1 MSEPGVSGPLGGYLI
16 VDLSSGIAGAYCTRL
31 LADGGATVVKVEP
44 PGGDDLRR
52 WTASGEPP
60 PDGRDAP
67 LFGYLAGG
75 KQSVVF
81 GPDGE
86 RAAAD
91 LDELLEHAHAVV
103 WSPGPAAGLAASVA
117 GWRTPQSLLS
127 ARPHLAVAAITPFGL
142 DGPWSGRPATEF
154 TLQAWSGGI
163 VGLGRGAPDRAPVH
177 VGGQVGEWL
186 SGAYAAIGI
195 QVALA
200 AARATSPGHVSTG
213 QLIDLSML
221 EVAVLCLTYYPVTFF
236 ETLRRPWRSERSLF
250 VPGVA
255 AAKDGLVALGCG
267 TAQQWFDLCAMTGHP
282 EWIDTAA
289 PVRIGELTQRFAP
302 QLRMWVADRTVADI
316 RDLATAFRIPN
327 APVSS
332 GATVTELEHMRER
345 GVFRRNPADEF
356 LQPAGPYR
364 LSPDVLLPARPAPR
378 AGQHSGTWRDTAA
391 AAAGPAP
398 TPPAFTTPPTS
409 ATTSQPIAPPAPA
422 KLPYAGLRVLDLTAF
437 WAGPSATHILA
448 MLGAEVIH
456 VESTTRPDGARMI
469 AGIPLTE
476 DQWWERC
483 PIFRS
488 LNTNK
493 KSVTVDFQTG
503 RGLELL
509 KRLIASSDVLV
520 ENYTP
525 RVLDQIGL
533 DYDGVRA
540 LRPDIVMVRMPG
552 FGLTGPMRE
561 NPAFA
566 YVIED
571 AAGLTWLTGYPD
583 DNPVEPYSVGDPN
596 AGLHA
601 LNGLL
606 LALEHRRRTGEGV
619 LVEAAMVEAA
629 VSIAAAQPIEFSAF
643 GTLLQRD
650 GNRGPLAAPQNLYLS
665 ADTDE
670 FGRLDAWVAVAVAT
684 DEQWAALTGALGH
697 PAWAADTE
705 LCTAAGRRAR
715 HDGIDEHLA
724 AWCAQRTSDEIVES
738 LWGAGVPVAKVL
750 QPHRQAEL
758 PPLRARGFFEVTEH
772 PVGPPARQS
781 TIPMRLSD
789 GPARF
794 HRSPAP
800 LLGEHNHE
808 VLSEL
813 GVDAAEIAD
822 LEAAGIIGRA
832 PRMR

>member
-1 MSEPGVSGPLGGYLI
+1 MSTPVMSDTAGCPLDGYLV

-31 LADGGATVVKVEP
+31 LADGGAAVVKVEP
-44 PGGDDLRR
+44 PEGDALRR
-52 WTASGEPP
+52 WTASGVQPG
-60 PDGRDAP
+60 DGRDAP
-67 LFGYLAGG
+67 LFSYLAGG

-86 RAAAD
+86 QAAAD
-91 LDELLEHAHAVV
+91 LDELLDRAHAVV
-103 WSPGPAAGLAASVA
+103 WSPGPAARVA
-117 GWRTPQSLLS
+117 GGRAPQSLLS
-127 ARPHLAVAAITPFGL
+127 AHPHLAVAAITPFGL
-142 DGPWSGRPATEF
+142 DGPWRDRPATEF

-186 SGAYAAIGI
+186 SGAYTAIGI
-195 QVALA
+195 QAALA
-200 AARATSPGHVSTG
+200 RARQTGAG

-236 ETLRRPWRSERSLF
+236 ETLHRPWRSERSLF
-250 VPGVA
+250 QPGVA

-267 TAQQWFDLCAMTGHP
+267 TAQQWFDLCAMVGHP
-282 EWIDTAA
+282 EWIDRAA
-289 PVRIGELTQRFAP
+289 PVRIGELTQRAAP
-302 QLRMWVADRTVADI
+302 QLREWIADRTVADI
-316 RDLATAFRIPN
+316 RDLATAFRVPN

-332 GATVTELEHMRER
+332 GATVTELEHMRAR
-345 GVFRRNPADEF
+345 GVFRRNPTEEF

-364 LSPDVLLPARPAPR
+364 LVPDVLLPAQPAPR
-378 AGQHSGTWRDTAA
+378 TGQHSGTWRDTAA
-391 AAAGPAP
+391 AAPRPQG
-398 TPPAFTTPPTS
+398 S
-409 ATTSQPIAPPAPA
+409 AADNQ
-422 KLPYAGLRVLDLTAF
+422 LPYAGLRVLDLTAF
-437 WAGPSATHILA
+437 WAGPSATHFLA

-469 AGIPLTE
+469 AGIPVTE
-476 DQWWERC
+476 DQWWEKC
-483 PIFRS
+483 PIFRA

-493 KSVTVDFQTG
+493 KSVTVDVQTERG
-503 RGLELL
+503 RELL
-509 KRLIASSDVLV
+509 RKLITASDVIV

-533 DYDGVRA
+533 DYNGVRA

-552 FGLTGPMRE
+552 FGLTGPMRD

-583 DNPVEPYSVGDPN
+583 DNPVEPYSLGDPN

-629 VSIAAAQPIEFSAF
+629 ISIAAVQPIEFSAF
-643 GTLLQRD
+643 GSVLQRD
-650 GNRGPLAAPQNLYLS
+650 GNRGPLAAPQNLYRS

-684 DEQWAALTGALGH
+684 DEQWAALAAVLGH
-697 PAWAADTE
+697 PAWAADPE
-705 LCTAAGRRAR
+705 LSTAAGRRAR
-715 HDGIDEHLA
+715 HDDIDEHLA
-724 AWCAQRTSDEIVES
+724 AWCVTRTRDEIVES
-738 LWGAGVPVAKVL
+738 LWAAGVPVAKVL

-758 PPLRARGFFEVTEH
+758 PPLQARGFFEVTEH
-772 PVGPPARQS
+772 PAGPPARQS

-808 VLSEL
+808 VLGEL
-813 GVDAAEIAD
+813 GLDAAEIAE

-832 PRMR
+832 PRMG

>member
-1 MSEPGVSGPLGGYLI
+1 MTSDTSPGPLGGYLV
-16 VDLSSGIAGAYCTRL
+16 VDLSTGIAGAYCTRL
-31 LADGGATVVKVEP
+31 LADGGAAVVKVEP
-44 PGGDDLRR
+44 PEGDALRR
-52 WTASGEPP
+52 WTVSGAPL

-67 LFGYLAGG
+67 LFSYLAGG

-81 GPDGE
+81 GPDAE
-86 RAAAD
+86 EAAAD
-91 LDELLEHAHAVV
+91 LDELLAHAHAVV
-103 WSPGPAAGLAASVA
+103 WSPGPAAEVAGAAAS
-117 GWRTPQSLLS
+117 GRTPQSLLS
-127 ARPHLAVAAITPFGL
+127 AHPHLAVAAITPFGL
-142 DGPWSGRPATEF
+142 DGPWRDRPATEF

-186 SGAYAAIGI
+186 SGAYTAVGI
-195 QVALA
+195 QAALA
-200 AARATSPGHVSTG
+200 GARVTGAG

-221 EVAVLCLTYYPVTFF
+221 EVAVLGLTYYPVTFF
-236 ETLRRPWRSERSLF
+236 ETLNRPWRSERSLF
-250 VPGVA
+250 QPGVA

-267 TAQQWFDLCAMTGHP
+267 TAQQWFDLCAMVGHP

-289 PVRIGELTQRFAP
+289 PIRIGELANRYAP
-302 QLRMWVADRTVADI
+302 QLREWIADRTVADI

-327 APVSS
+327 APVTS
-332 GATVTELEHMRER
+332 GATVTELEHMRAR
-345 GVFRRNPADEF
+345 GVFRRNPVEDF

-364 LSPDVLLPARPAPR
+364 LIPDVLLPARPAPR
-378 AGQHSGTWRDTAA
+378 AGQHSGTWRDAA
-391 AAAGPAP
+391 AAAKPRPCGSAPGPR
-398 TPPAFTTPPTS
+398 
-409 ATTSQPIAPPAPA
+409 
-422 KLPYAGLRVLDLTAF
+422 LPYAGLRVLDLTAF

-448 MLGAEVIH
+448 MLGADVIH

-469 AGIPLTE
+469 AGIPVTE
-476 DQWWERC
+476 DQWWEKC
-483 PIFRS
+483 PIFRA

-493 KSVTVDFQTG
+493 KSVTVDFQTK

-509 KRLIASSDVLV
+509 KQLIATSDVIV

-533 DYDGVRA
+533 DYAGVRA

-583 DNPVEPYSVGDPN
+583 ANPVEPYSVGDPN

-629 VSIAAAQPIEFSAF
+629 ISIAAAQPIEFSAF
-643 GTLLQRD
+643 GTLLRRD

-684 DEQWAALTGALGH
+684 DEQWTALAGALGH
-697 PAWAADTE
+697 PAWAADPD
-705 LCTAAGRRAR
+705 LSTASGRRAR
-715 HDGIDEHLA
+715 HDEIDEHLA
-724 AWCAQRTSDEIVES
+724 AWCAQRSRDEIVGS
-738 LWGAGVPVAKVL
+738 LWGAGVPSAKVL

-758 PPLRARGFFEVTEH
+758 PPLLARGFFEVTEH

-781 TIPMRLSD
+781 TLPMRLSD

-794 HRSPAP
+794 HRRPAP

-808 VLSEL
+808 VLGEL
-813 GVDAAEIAD
+813 GVDAAEIAE
-822 LEAAGIIGRA
+822 LEAAGIIGNT

>member
-1 MSEPGVSGPLGGYLI
+1 VSGAPGAPLDGYLI

-31 LADGGATVVKVEP
+31 LADGGAAVVKVEP
-44 PGGDDLRR
+44 PGGDALRR
-52 WTASGEPP
+52 WTACGQPP

-67 LFGYLAGG
+67 LFSYLAGG

-81 GPDGE
+81 DPDGE
-86 RAAAD
+86 RSVAD
-91 LDELLEHAHAVV
+91 LGELLDRAHAAV
-103 WSPGPAAGLAASVA
+103 WSPGPAALVPGAPPGGETPRALLAAH
-117 GWRTPQSLLS
+117 
-127 ARPHLAVAAITPFGL
+127 PHLALAAITPFGL
-142 DGPWSGRPATEF
+142 DGPWRDRPATEF

-186 SGAYAAIGI
+186 SGAWAAIGI
-195 QVALA
+195 QAALA
-200 AARATSPGHVSTG
+200 RARQAGPEPAGTG

-236 ETLRRPWRSERSLF
+236 EALRRPWRSERSLF
-250 VPGVA
+250 QPGVA

-267 TAQQWFDLCAMTGHP
+267 TAQQWFDLCAMVGHP
-282 EWIDTAA
+282 EWIDRTA
-289 PVRIGELTQRFAP
+289 PIRIGELTQRAAP
-302 QLRMWVADRTVADI
+302 QLREWIADHTVAEI

-332 GATVTELEHMRER
+332 GATVTELEHLRER
-345 GVFRRNPADEF
+345 GVFRRHPTDGF

-364 LSPDVLLPARPAPR
+364 LSPDVLRPARPAPR
-378 AGQHSGTWRDTAA
+378 PGQHNGSWRETAA
-391 AAAGPAP
+391 AALPHRALARGVPRPQEPAAGDR
-398 TPPAFTTPPTS
+398 
-409 ATTSQPIAPPAPA
+409 
-422 KLPYAGLRVLDLTAF
+422 LPYAGLRVLDLTAF
-437 WAGPSATHILA
+437 WAGPSATHVLA

-456 VESTTRPDGARMI
+456 VESTTRPDGARLI
-469 AGIPLTE
+469 AGLPPTE
-476 DQWWERC
+476 EQWWEKC
-483 PIFRS
+483 PIFRA

-493 KSVTVDFQTG
+493 KGVTVNFQTG

-509 KRLIASSDVLV
+509 RKLIAASDVIV

-525 RVLDQIGL
+525 RVLDQVGL
-533 DYDGVRA
+533 DYAGVRE
-540 LRPDIVMVRMPG
+540 LRQDIVMVRMPG
-552 FGLTGPMRE
+552 FGLTGPMRD

-583 DNPVEPYSVGDPN
+583 DNPVEPYSLGDPN

-629 VSIAAAQPIEFSAF
+629 ISIAAAQPIEFSAL
-643 GTLLQRD
+643 GAVLQRD
-650 GNRGPLAAPQNLYLS
+650 GNRGPLAAPQNLYRS

-670 FGRLDAWVAVAVAT
+670 FGRPDAWVAVAVAT
-684 DEQWAALTGALGH
+684 DGQWAALAAALGD
-697 PAWAADTE
+697 PAWTADPE
-705 LCTAAGRRAR
+705 LSTAAGRRAR
-715 HDGIDEHLA
+715 HDDIDARLA
-724 AWCAQRTSDEIVES
+724 AWCATRTSDEIVES
-738 LWGAGVPVAKVL
+738 LWPAGVPVAKVL

-758 PPLRARGFFEVTEH
+758 PPLRARGFFEVTGH

-781 TIPMRLSD
+781 TLPMRLSG

-808 VLSEL
+808 VFGEL
-813 GVDAAEIAD
+813 GLDAAEIAD
-822 LEAAGIIGRA
+822 LEAEGIIGRV
-832 PRMR
+832 PRLG

>member
-1 MSEPGVSGPLGGYLI
+1 MSDTARGPLGGYLI

-31 LADGGATVVKVEP
+31 LADGGAEVVKVEP
-44 PGGDDLRR
+44 PGGDALRS
-52 WTASGEPP
+52 WTASGAQPG
-60 PDGRDAP
+60 DGRDAP
-67 LFGYLAGG
+67 LFSYLAGG
-75 KQSVVF
+75 KQSVIF
-81 GPDGE
+81 GPDRE

-91 LDELLEHAHAVV
+91 LDELLERAHAVV
-103 WSPGPAAGLAASVA
+103 WSPGPAARVA
-117 GWRTPQSLLS
+117 GGAGDRTPASLLS
-127 ARPHLAVAAITPFGL
+127 AHPHLAIAAITPFGL
-142 DGPWSGRPATEF
+142 DGPWRDRPATEF

-163 VGLGRGAPDRAPVH
+163 VGLGRGVPDRAPVH

-186 SGAYAAIGI
+186 SGAYAAVGV
-195 QVALA
+195 QA
-200 AARATSPGHVSTG
+200 AFARARQTGSG

-250 VPGVA
+250 QPGVA
-255 AAKDGLVALGCG
+255 VAKDGLVALGCG
-267 TAQQWFDLCAMTGHP
+267 TAQQWFDLCAMVGHP
-282 EWIDTAA
+282 EWIDPAA
-289 PVRIGELTQRFAP
+289 PVRIGELAQRVAP
-302 QLRMWVADRTVADI
+302 QLREWIADHTVAYI
-316 RDLATAFRIPN
+316 RDLATAFRVPN

-332 GATVTELEHMRER
+332 GETVTELEHLRAR
-345 GVFRRNPADEF
+345 KVFRRNPRDQF

-364 LSPDVLLPARPAPR
+364 LSPDVLSPARPAPR
-378 AGQHSGTWRDTAA
+378 AGEHSGTWRDTAA
-391 AAAGPAP
+391 AAATITAAQGPQG
-398 TPPAFTTPPTS
+398 S
-409 ATTSQPIAPPAPA
+409 ASSDR
-422 KLPYAGLRVLDLTAF
+422 LPYAGLRVLDLTAF

-469 AGIPLTE
+469 AGIPVTE
-476 DQWWERC
+476 DQWWEKC
-483 PIFRS
+483 PIFRA

-493 KSVTVDFQTG
+493 KGVTVNFQAERG
-503 RGLELL
+503 RELL
-509 KRLIASSDVLV
+509 RKLISSSDVIV

-525 RVLDQIGL
+525 RVLDQVGL
-533 DYDGVRA
+533 DYERVRA
-540 LRPDIVMVRMPG
+540 LRPDIIMVRMPG
-552 FGLTGPMRE
+552 FGLTGPMRD

-583 DNPVEPYSVGDPN
+583 DSPVEPYSLGDPN

-629 VSIAAAQPIEFSAF
+629 ISIAAAQPIEYSAF
-643 GTLLQRD
+643 GSVLQRD

-684 DEQWAALTGALGH
+684 DQQWAALAAALGH
-697 PAWAADTE
+697 PAWAADPE
-705 LCTAAGRRAR
+705 LSTAAGRRAR
-715 HDGIDEHLA
+715 HDDIDEHLA
-724 AWCAQRTSDEIVES
+724 AWCATRTGDEIVES

-758 PPLRARGFFEVTEH
+758 PPLRARSFFEVTEH

-813 GVDAAEIAD
+813 GLDAAEIAE
-822 LEAAGIIGRA
+822 LEAEGIIGRV
-832 PRMR
+832 PQMS

>member
-1 MSEPGVSGPLGGYLI
+1 VSDAPAGPLGGCLI

-44 PGGDDLRR
+44 PAGDDLRR
-52 WTASGEPP
+52 WTASGHPL

-67 LFGYLAGG
+67 LFDYLAGG
-75 KQSVVF
+75 KHSVVF
-81 GPDGE
+81 DPAGE

-91 LDELLEHAHAVV
+91 LDELLGHAHAVV
-103 WSPGPAAGLAASVA
+103 WSPGPVADGGRAPRELLAAH
-117 GWRTPQSLLS
+117 
-127 ARPHLAVAAITPFGL
+127 PHLAVAAITPFGL
-142 DGPWSGRPATEF
+142 DGSWRDRPATEF

-186 SGAYAAIGI
+186 SGAYAAVGL
-195 QVALA
+195 QAALA
-200 AARATSPGHVSTG
+200 AARHTGAG

-236 ETLRRPWRSERSLF
+236 ETLNRPWRTGRSLF
-250 VPGVA
+250 IPGVA
-255 AAKDGLVALGCG
+255 QAKDGLVALGCG
-267 TAQQWFDLCAMTGHP
+267 TAQQWFDLCAMVGHP
-282 EWIDTAA
+282 EWIDRTA
-289 PVRIGELTQRFAP
+289 PVRIGELTARHEP
-302 QLRMWVADRTVADI
+302 ELRAWIADRTVADI

-332 GATVTELEHMRER
+332 GATITELDHLRER
-345 GVFRRNPADEF
+345 GVFRRNPEHEF

-364 LSPDVLLPARPAPR
+364 FTPDVLLPARPAPSV
-378 AGQHSGTWRDTAA
+378 GEHNGTWRNAA
-391 AAAGPAP
+391 AAARPRPCG
-398 TPPAFTTPPTS
+398 S
-409 ATTSQPIAPPAPA
+409 AAGGDDR

-448 MLGAEVIH
+448 MLGADVIH

-469 AGIPLTE
+469 AGIPVTE
-476 DQWWERC
+476 DQWWEKC
-483 PIFRS
+483 PIFRA

-493 KSVTVDFQTG
+493 KSVTVDFQTE
-503 RGLELL
+503 RGLVLL
-509 KRLIASSDVLV
+509 KRLIAASDVVV

-525 RVLDQIGL
+525 RVLDQLGL

-583 DNPVEPYSVGDPN
+583 DNPAEPYSVGDPN

-606 LALEHRRRTGEGV
+606 LALEHRRRTGKGV

-629 VSIAAAQPIEFSAF
+629 ISISAAQPIEFSAF
-643 GTLLQRD
+643 GALLQRD
-650 GNRGPLAAPQNLYLS
+650 GNRGPLAAPQNLYRT

-684 DEQWAALTGALGH
+684 DQQWAALAAALGH
-697 PAWAADTE
+697 PAWTADRE
-705 LCTAAGRRAR
+705 LSAAAGRRAR
-715 HDGIDEHLA
+715 HDVIDQHLA
-724 AWCAQRTSDEIVES
+724 AWCAQRSGDEIVEC
-738 LWGAGVPVAKVL
+738 LWAAGVPVAKVM

-758 PPLRARGFFEVTEH
+758 PPLRERGFFEVTEH
-772 PVGPPARQS
+772 PVGPPARQPA
-781 TIPMRLSD
+781 IPMRLSD
-789 GPARF
+789 GPVRF
-794 HRSPAP
+794 HRRPAP
-800 LLGEHNHE
+800 LLGQHNHE

-813 GVDAAEIAD
+813 GVEPGEIAD
-822 LEAAGIIGRA
+822 LEAAGIIGTA

>member
-1 MSEPGVSGPLGGYLI
+1 MGTPGMNEPAGGPLGGYLI

-44 PGGDDLRR
+44 PEGDDLRR
-52 WTASGEPP
+52 WTASGEPV

-67 LFGYLAGG
+67 LFSYLAGG
-75 KQSVVF
+75 KQSVIF
-81 GPDGE
+81 GPDGDQ
-86 RAAAD
+86 AAAD

-103 WSPGPAAGLAASVA
+103 WSPGPAAIAA
-117 GWRTPQSLLS
+117 GDRTPQSLL
-127 ARPHLAVAAITPFGL
+127 AAHPHLAVAAITPFGL
-142 DGPWSGRPATEF
+142 DGPWQGRPATEF

-186 SGAYAAIGI
+186 SGAYTAVGI
-195 QVALA
+195 QAALA
-200 AARATSPGHVSTG
+200 AARATGPGFANTG

-221 EVAVLCLTYYPVTFF
+221 EVAVMCLTYYPVTFF
-236 ETLRRPWRSERSLF
+236 ETLHRPWRTGRSLF

-267 TAQQWFDLCAMTGHP
+267 TAQQFFDLCAMVGHP
-282 EWIDTAA
+282 EWID
-289 PVRIGELTQRFAP
+289 PDKPIRIGELTNQYAP
-302 QLRMWVADRTVADI
+302 ELREWVADHTVADI

-332 GATVTELEHMRER
+332 GATITELEHMRER
-345 GVFRRNPADEF
+345 GVFRRNPTEEF

-364 LSPDVLLPARPAPR
+364 LIPDVLLPARPAPR
-378 AGQHSGTWRDTAA
+378 AGQHNGTWRDTAA
-391 AAAGPAP
+391 AASQSRQALGPCGSAAGNP
-398 TPPAFTTPPTS
+398 
-409 ATTSQPIAPPAPA
+409 
-422 KLPYAGLRVLDLTAF
+422 LPYAGLRVLDLTAF

-469 AGIPLTE
+469 AGIPVTE
-476 DQWWERC
+476 DQWWEKC
-483 PIFRS
+483 PIFRA

-493 KSVTVDFQTG
+493 KSVTLDFQTERG
-503 RGLELL
+503 RELL
-509 KRLIASSDVLV
+509 KQLIATSDVIV

-533 DYDGVRA
+533 DYDRVRA

-561 NPAFA
+561 NPAFG

-583 DNPVEPYSVGDPN
+583 DNPVEPYSLGDPN

-601 LNGLL
+601 VNGLL

-629 VSIAAAQPIEFSAF
+629 ISIAAAQPIEFSAF
-643 GTLLQRD
+643 GALLQRD

-684 DEQWAALTGALGH
+684 DEQWTALASALGH
-697 PAWAADTE
+697 PAWAADPE
-705 LCTAAGRRAR
+705 LATPAGRRAR
-715 HDGIDEHLA
+715 HDDIDEHLA
-724 AWCAQRTSDEIVES
+724 AWCAQRTRDEIVDS

-758 PPLRARGFFEVTEH
+758 PPLLARDFFEVTEH

-781 TIPMRLSD
+781 TLPMRLSD

-794 HRSPAP
+794 HRRPAP
-800 LLGEHNHE
+800 LLGEHNHD
-808 VLSEL
+808 VLTEL
-813 GVDAAEIAD
+813 GLDAAAIAD

-832 PRMR
+832 PRMG

>member
-1 MSEPGVSGPLGGYLI
+1 MNDTAPGPLDGCLV

-31 LADGGATVVKVEP
+31 LADGGATVIKVEP
-44 PGGDDLRR
+44 PEGDALRR
-52 WTASGEPP
+52 WTASGELP

-67 LFGYLAGG
+67 LFSHLAGG

-91 LDELLEHAHAVV
+91 LDELLDRVHAVV
-103 WSPGPAAGLAASVA
+103 WSPGPAAAAGGARADSGA
-117 GWRTPQSLLS
+117 PQSLLS
-127 ARPHLAVAAITPFGL
+127 AHPHLVVAAITPFGL
-142 DGPWSGRPATEF
+142 DGPWRDRPATEF

-163 VGLGRGAPDRAPVH
+163 IGLGRGAPDRPPVH

-186 SGAYAAIGI
+186 SGAYAAVGI
-195 QVALA
+195 QAALA
-200 AARATSPGHVSTG
+200 GARETGAG
-213 QLIDLSML
+213 QLVDLSML

-236 ETLRRPWRSERSLF
+236 EALRRPWRTERSLF
-250 VPGVA
+250 QPGVA

-267 TAQQWFDLCAMTGHP
+267 TAQQWFDLCAMVGHP
-282 EWIDTAA
+282 EWIDPDE
-289 PVRIGELTQRFAP
+289 PVRIGALTQRYAP
-302 QLRMWVADRTVADI
+302 QLREWVADRTVADI
-316 RDLATAFRIPN
+316 RDLATAFRVPN

-345 GVFRRNPADEF
+345 KVFRRNPRDGF

-378 AGQHSGTWRDTAA
+378 TGEHGDAWRDTSAA
-391 AAAGPAP
+391 ASLSRQAPGPGGSAAGK
-398 TPPAFTTPPTS
+398 
-409 ATTSQPIAPPAPA
+409 

-469 AGIPLTE
+469 AGIPVTE
-476 DQWWERC
+476 DQWWEKC
-483 PIFRS
+483 PVFRA

-493 KSVTVDFQTG
+493 KSVTVDFRTG

-509 KRLIASSDVLV
+509 KKLITSSDVIV
-520 ENYTP
+520 ESYTP

-533 DYDGVRA
+533 DYDQVRT

-552 FGLTGPMRE
+552 FGLTGPMRD

-583 DNPVEPYSVGDPN
+583 DNPVEPYSLGDPN

-629 VSIAAAQPIEFSAF
+629 ISIAAAQAIEYSAF
-643 GTLLQRD
+643 GALLERD

-670 FGRLDAWVAVAVAT
+670 FGRPDAWVAVAVAT
-684 DEQWAALTGALGH
+684 DEQWLALSAALGH
-697 PAWAADTE
+697 PAWAADPE
-705 LCTAAGRRAR
+705 LSTAAGRRAR
-715 HDGIDEHLA
+715 HDDIDEYLA
-724 AWCAQRTSDEIVES
+724 AWCATRTRDEIVEA
-738 LWGAGVPVAKVL
+738 LWTAGVPVAKVL
-750 QPHRQAEL
+750 QPHRQVEL

-772 PVGPPARQS
+772 PVGPSARQS

-800 LLGEHNHE
+800 LFGEHNHE

-813 GVDAAEIAD
+813 GLDAAEIAE
-822 LEAAGIIGRA
+822 LEVAGIIGRA
-832 PRMR
+832 PRMG

>member
-1 MSEPGVSGPLGGYLI
+1 
-16 VDLSSGIAGAYCTRL
+16 
-31 LADGGATVVKVEP
+31 
-44 PGGDDLRR
+44 
-52 WTASGEPP
+52 
-60 PDGRDAP
+60 
-67 LFGYLAGG
+67 
-75 KQSVVF
+75 
-81 GPDGE
+81 
-86 RAAAD
+86 
-91 LDELLEHAHAVV
+91 
-103 WSPGPAAGLAASVA
+103 
-117 GWRTPQSLLS
+117 
-127 ARPHLAVAAITPFGL
+127 
-142 DGPWSGRPATEF
+142 
-154 TLQAWSGGI
+154 
-163 VGLGRGAPDRAPVH
+163 
-177 VGGQVGEWL
+177 VGEWL
-186 SGAYAAIGI
+186 SGAYTAIGI
-195 QVALA
+195 QAALA
-200 AARATSPGHVSTG
+200 GARASGPGHANTG

-221 EVAVLCLTYYPVTFF
+221 EVAVMCLTYYPVTFF
-236 ETLRRPWRSERSLF
+236 ETLHRPWRTGRSLF
-250 VPGVA
+250 QPGVA

-267 TAQQWFDLCAMTGHP
+267 TAQQWFDLCTMVGHP

-289 PVRIGELTQRFAP
+289 PVRIGELTQRYAP
-302 QLRMWVADRTVADI
+302 QLREWVADRTVADI

-345 GVFRRNPADEF
+345 KVFVRNPAEDF

-364 LSPDVLLPARPAPR
+364 LIPDVLLPARPAPR

-391 AAAGPAP
+391 AASLTRQALGPCGSAAG
-398 TPPAFTTPPTS
+398 
-409 ATTSQPIAPPAPA
+409 SQ
-422 KLPYAGLRVLDLTAF
+422 LPYAGLRVLDLTAF

-469 AGIPLTE
+469 AGIPVTE
-476 DQWWERC
+476 DQWWEKC

-493 KSVTVDFQTG
+493 KSVTVDFQTE

-509 KRLIASSDVLV
+509 RKLIATSDVIV

-571 AAGLTWLTGYPD
+571 ASGLTWLTGYPD

-629 VSIAAAQPIEFSAF
+629 ISIAAAQPIEFSAF
-643 GTLLQRD
+643 GALLQRD
-650 GNRGPLAAPQNLYLS
+650 GNRGPLAAPQNLYRS

-670 FGRLDAWVAVAVAT
+670 FGCLDAWVAVAVAT
-684 DEQWAALTGALGH
+684 DEQWAALAGALGH
-697 PAWAADTE
+697 PAWAAGQE
-705 LCTAAGRRAR
+705 LSTAAGRRAR
-715 HDGIDEHLA
+715 HDVIDEHLA
-724 AWCAQRTSDEIVES
+724 AWCAKRTSDEIVES
-738 LWGAGVPVAKVL
+738 LWEAGVPVAKVL

-813 GVDAAEIAD
+813 GADAAEIAE

>member
-1 MSEPGVSGPLGGYLI
+1 MSDTAVSDTAPGPLGGYLV

-31 LADGGATVVKVEP
+31 LADGGATVIKVEP
-44 PGGDDLRR
+44 PEGDALRR
-52 WTASGEPP
+52 WTASGIQPG
-60 PDGRDAP
+60 DGRDAP

-81 GPDGE
+81 GPDDE

-91 LDELLEHAHAVV
+91 LDELLDRAHAVV
-103 WSPGPAAGLAASVA
+103 WSPGPAATAADGRSP
-117 GWRTPQSLLS
+117 RSLLS
-127 ARPHLAVAAITPFGL
+127 AHPHLVVAAITPFGRN
-142 DGPWSGRPATEF
+142 GPWRDRPATEF

-177 VGGQVGEWL
+177 VGGQVVEWL
-186 SGAYAAIGI
+186 SGAYAAVGL

-200 AARATSPGHVSTG
+200 GARQTGAG
-213 QLIDLSML
+213 QLVDLSML

-236 ETLRRPWRSERSLF
+236 ETLRRPWRTERSLF
-250 VPGVA
+250 QPGVA

-267 TAQQWFDLCAMTGHP
+267 TAQQWFDLCAMVGHP
-282 EWIDTAA
+282 EWADPAA
-289 PVRIGELTQRFAP
+289 PVRIGELTHRYAP
-302 QLRMWVADRTVADI
+302 QLRDWVADRTVADI

-332 GATVTELEHMRER
+332 GATVTELAQLRER
-345 GVFRRNPADEF
+345 TVFRRNPRDGF

-364 LSPDVLLPARPAPR
+364 LTPDVLLPARPAPR
-378 AGQHSGTWRDTAA
+378 IGEHSGTWRDTAA
-391 AAAGPAP
+391 AARPRPGGSAAAGR
-398 TPPAFTTPPTS
+398 
-409 ATTSQPIAPPAPA
+409 
-422 KLPYAGLRVLDLTAF
+422 LPYAGLRVLDLTAF
-437 WAGPSATHILA
+437 WAGPSATHVLA

-456 VESTTRPDGARMI
+456 LESTTRPDGARMI
-469 AGIPLTE
+469 AGIAVTE
-476 DQWWERC
+476 DQWWEKC

-493 KSVTVDFQTG
+493 KSVTVDFQTE
-503 RGLELL
+503 RGLALL
-509 KRLIASSDVLV
+509 ERLITSSDVIV
-520 ENYTP
+520 ESYTP

-533 DYDGVRA
+533 DYDRVRA

-552 FGLTGPMRE
+552 FGLTGPMRD

-583 DNPVEPYSVGDPN
+583 ANPVEPYSLGDPN

-629 VSIAAAQPIEFSAF
+629 ISIAAAQPIEFSAF
-643 GTLLQRD
+643 GALLRRD

-684 DEQWAALTGALGH
+684 DEQWAALAAALGH
-697 PAWAADTE
+697 PAWAADPE
-705 LCTAAGRRAR
+705 LATVAGRRAR
-715 HDGIDEHLA
+715 HDDIDEHLA
-724 AWCAQRTSDEIVES
+724 AWCATRTRDEIVAA
-738 LWGAGVPVAKVL
+738 LWAAGVPVAKVL

-758 PPLRARGFFEVTEH
+758 PPLRDRGFFEVTEH

-781 TIPMRLSD
+781 TIPMRLSG

-794 HRSPAP
+794 HRRPAP

-808 VLSEL
+808 VLGRL
-813 GVDAAEIAD
+813 GLDAAEIAE
-822 LEAAGIIGRA
+822 LEAAQIIGRA
-832 PRMR
+832 PRLG

>member
-1 MSEPGVSGPLGGYLI
+1 VTSGPLGGCLI
-16 VDLSSGIAGAYCTRL
+16 ADLSSGIAGAYCTRL
-31 LADGGATVVKVEP
+31 LADGGATVIKVEP
-44 PGGDDLRR
+44 PGGDALRR
-52 WTASGEPP
+52 WTASGAPL

-67 LFGYLAGG
+67 LFSYLAGG
-75 KQSVVF
+75 KQSVIF
-81 GPDGE
+81 EPGTE
-86 RAAAD
+86 RSAAD
-91 LDELLEHAHAVV
+91 LSELLDRAHAAV
-103 WSPGPAAGLAASVA
+103 WSPGPAATVAGAASDGPA
-117 GWRTPQSLLS
+117 PRSLLS
-127 ARPHLAVAAITPFGL
+127 AHPHLAVAAITPFGL
-142 DGPWSGRPATEF
+142 DGPWRDRPATEF

-163 VGLGRGAPDRAPVH
+163 IGLGRGAPDRAPVH

-186 SGAYAAIGI
+186 SGAWAAIGI
-195 QVALA
+195 QAALA
-200 AARATSPGHVSTG
+200 WARQTGTG
-213 QLIDLSML
+213 QLVDLSML
-221 EVAVLCLTYYPVTFF
+221 EVAVLGLTYYPVTFF
-236 ETLRRPWRSERSLF
+236 EALRRPWRSGRSLF
-250 VPGVA
+250 QPGVA

-267 TAQQWFDLCAMTGHP
+267 TAQQWFDLCAMVGHP
-282 EWIDTAA
+282 EWIDRAA
-289 PVRIGELTQRFAP
+289 PVRIGELTQRAAP
-302 QLRMWVADRTVADI
+302 QLRDWIADRTVAEI

-345 GVFRRNPADEF
+345 GVFRRNPAEDF

-364 LSPDVLLPARPAPR
+364 LSPDVLRPARPAPR
-378 AGQHSGTWRDTAA
+378 AGQHSGTWRDTAPA
-391 AAAGPAP
+391 VPGSRPAPGAGPDGA
-398 TPPAFTTPPTS
+398 AS
-409 ATTSQPIAPPAPA
+409 GDR
-422 KLPYAGLRVLDLTAF
+422 LPYAGLRVLDLTAF
-437 WAGPSATHILA
+437 WAGPSATHVLA

-456 VESTTRPDGARMI
+456 VESTIRPDGARMI
-469 AGIPLTE
+469 AGIAVTE
-476 DQWWERC
+476 DQWWEKC
-483 PIFRS
+483 PVFRA

-493 KSVTVDFQTG
+493 KGVTVNFQTE
-503 RGLELL
+503 RGLDLL
-509 KRLIASSDVLV
+509 RKLIAASDVIV

-525 RVLDQIGL
+525 RVLDQVGL
-533 DYDGVRA
+533 DYEGVRA

-552 FGLTGPMRE
+552 FGLTGPMRD

-571 AAGLTWLTGYPD
+571 ASGLTWLTGYPD
-583 DNPVEPYSVGDPN
+583 DHPVEPYSLGDPN

-643 GTLLQRD
+643 GSVLERD
-650 GNRGPLAAPQNLYLS
+650 GNRGPLAAPQNLYRS

-684 DEQWAALTGALGH
+684 DEQWAALAAALGH
-697 PAWAADTE
+697 PAWAADPG
-705 LCTAAGRRAR
+705 LSTAAGRRSR
-715 HDGIDEHLA
+715 HDDIDEHLA
-724 AWCAQRTSDEIVES
+724 AWCATRSRDEIIEA
-738 LWGAGVPVAKVL
+738 LWTAGVPAAKVL

-781 TIPMRLSD
+781 TIPIRLSG
-789 GPARF
+789 GPARL
-794 HRSPAP
+794 HRRPAP

-808 VLSEL
+808 VLGEL
-813 GVDAAEIAD
+813 GLDPAEIAE

-832 PRMR
+832 PWTG